1 MSRRR
6 SHHRPPATPVQPS
19 AGRRSNRAAF
29 QFALIFITVS
39 AAGIALESYLMANDT
54 ARGYRALVASA
65 GNWLP
70 HIIGVPSHTSG
81 STISV
86 AGRTL
91 EVTPECSGIE
101 AMGVFL
107 AGVLAF
113 PCGRRN
119 TLIGIVLGF
128 IGVGL
133 LNILRVSGLV
143 IVAGWMPRGFGLT
156 HDALTHLF
164 PLFAVLPLW
173 LLWLAFV
180 VRSSSNNSQRPT
192 DRSPRNTSGRT
203 PAPNLKGT

>member
-1 MSRRR
+1 MSRRH
-6 SHHRPPATPVQPS
+6 SPHRPSAKPAQPAT
-19 AGRRSNRAAF
+19 GRRSNRAVF
-29 QFALIFITVS
+29 QFALIFVAVS
-39 AAGIALESYLMANDT
+39 AAGIAFEYYLMAND
-54 ARGYRALVASA
+54 AAQGYRALVASA

-70 HIIGVPSHTSG
+70 HCVGVQSRASG

-86 AGRTL
+86 AGRVL

-128 IGVGL
+128 VGVGL
-133 LNILRVSGLV
+133 LNILRVSGLTM
-143 IVAGWMPRGFGLT
+143 VAQWMPSRFDPT

-173 LLWLAFV
+173 LVWLAFV
-180 VRSSSNNSQRPT
+180 VRRQTANRPT
-192 DRSPRNTSGRT
+192 DPSARNVSNESPT
-203 PAPNLKGT
+203 PNLKGT

>member
-1 MSRRR
+1 MSRRP
-6 SHHRPPATPVQPS
+6 SLHRPPAKPAQP
-19 AGRRSNRAAF
+19 AMGRRSNRAVF
-29 QFALIFITVS
+29 QFALIFVAVS
-39 AAGIALESYLMANDT
+39 AAGIAFEYYLMAND
-54 ARGYRALVASA
+54 AAQGYRALVAST

-70 HIIGVPSHTSG
+70 RLIGVQSHANG
-81 STISV
+81 STITV
-86 AGRTL
+86 AGRAL

-119 TLIGIVLGF
+119 TSIGIALGF
-128 IGVGL
+128 VGVGL
-133 LNILRVSGLV
+133 LNVMRVSALT
-143 IVAGWMPRGFGLT
+143 IVAGWMPNWFGPT

-173 LLWLAFV
+173 LVWLAFV
-180 VRSSSNNSQRPT
+180 VRRQRPERPT
-192 DRSPRNTSGRT
+192 DRSARNTSVER

>member
-1 MSRRR
+1 MSRRH
-6 SHHRPPATPVQPS
+6 SHHRPSATPVHPS
-19 AGRRSNRAAF
+19 AGRRSNRAVF
-29 QFALIFITVS
+29 QFALIFVTVS
-39 AAGIALESYLMANDT
+39 AAGIAFEYYLMAND
-54 ARGYRALVASA
+54 AAQGYRALVASA

-70 HIIGVPSHTSG
+70 RIIGVQSHAFG

-86 AGRTL
+86 AGRAL
-91 EVTPECSGIE
+91 EVTPECSGVE

-119 TLIGIVLGF
+119 TLVGIVLGF

-133 LNILRVSGLV
+133 LNILRVSVLT
-143 IVAGWMPRGFGLT
+143 IVAGWMPRGFGPT

-180 VRSSSNNSQRPT
+180 VRRSNNNTQRPT
-192 DRSPRNTSGRT
+192 GQSTRNTSDQT
-203 PAPNLKGT
+203 PAPNLKET

>member
-1 MSRRR
+1 M
-6 SHHRPPATPVQPS
+6 
-19 AGRRSNRAAF
+19 GRRSNRAVF
-29 QFALIFITVS
+29 QFALIFVAVS
-39 AAGIALESYLMANDT
+39 AAGIAFEYYLMAND
-54 ARGYRALVASA
+54 AAQGYRALVAST

-70 HIIGVPSHTSG
+70 RLIGVQSHANG
-81 STISV
+81 STITV
-86 AGRTL
+86 AGRAL

-119 TLIGIVLGF
+119 TSIGIALGF
-128 IGVGL
+128 VGVGL
-133 LNILRVSGLV
+133 LNVMRVSALT
-143 IVAGWMPRGFGLT
+143 IVAGWMPNWFGPT

-173 LLWLAFV
+173 LVWLAFV
-180 VRSSSNNSQRPT
+180 VRRQRPERPT
-192 DRSPRNTSGRT
+192 DRSARNTSVER

>member
-6 SHHRPPATPVQPS
+6 SHHRPSAKPIQPQAS
-19 AGRRSNRAAF
+19 RRSNRAVF
-29 QFALIFITVS
+29 QFALIFVTVS
-39 AAGIALESYLMANDT
+39 AAGIAFEYYLMANDA

-70 HIIGVPSHTSG
+70 RIIGVQSHVSG

-86 AGRTL
+86 AGRAL

-119 TLIGIVLGF
+119 TLVGIVLGF

-133 LNILRVSGLV
+133 LNILRVSGLT
-143 IVAGWMPRGFGLT
+143 IVAGWMPQGFGLT

-180 VRSSSNNSQRPT
+180 VRRSNNNTERPS
-192 DRSPRNTSGRT
+192 DRSTRDTSGET
-203 PAPNLKGT
+203 PAPDLKET